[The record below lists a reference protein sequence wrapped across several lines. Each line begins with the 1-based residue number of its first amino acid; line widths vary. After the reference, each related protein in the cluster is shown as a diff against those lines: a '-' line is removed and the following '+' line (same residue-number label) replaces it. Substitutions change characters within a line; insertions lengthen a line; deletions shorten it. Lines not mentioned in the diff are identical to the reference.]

1 MPIQAPK
8 MIFVPLRE
16 HRAPYTLWEC
26 DHIRLSLAGL
36 LKTLSESFD
45 SAQDERRSFDIIE
58 DFSVHAEALEAFRTL
73 FQQLA
78 RLVRARQLR
87 FIDLHPTHPAAP
99 VAVC

>member
-26 DHIRLSLAGL
+26 DHVKLSLAENSVGVL
-36 LKTLSESFD
+36 R
-45 SAQDERRSFDIIE
+45 QRSGRTVEFDIIE
-58 DFSVHAEALEAFRTL
+58 DFSVHAEALEAFRTF

-78 RLVRARQLR
+78 KLVRARQLG

>member
-45 SAQDERRSFDIIE
+45 SAQDER
-58 DFSVHAEALEAFRTL
+58 
-73 FQQLA
+73 
-78 RLVRARQLR
+78 
-87 FIDLHPTHPAAP
+87 
-99 VAVC
+99 

>member
-26 DHIRLSLAGL
+26 DHIKLSLAGL

-45 SAQDERRSFDIIE
+45 SAQDEWRSFDIIE
-58 DFSVHAEALEAFRTL
+58 DFSVHAEALEAFRNFLQRLASPCTA
-73 FQQLA
+73 A
-78 RLVRARQLR
+78 RL
-87 FIDLHPTHPAAP
+87 H
-99 VAVC
+99 

>member
-26 DHIRLSLAGL
+26 DHIKLSLAGL

-45 SAQDERRSFDIIE
+45 SAQDERLSLISLRIFPFMLRLSKHSEPF
-58 DFSVHAEALEAFRTL
+58 FSNSL
-73 FQQLA
+73 
-78 RLVRARQLR
+78 
-87 FIDLHPTHPAAP
+87 D
-99 VAVC
+99 

>member
-26 DHIRLSLAGL
+26 DHIKLSLAGL
-36 LKTLSESFD
+36 LKTLSESFH
-45 SAQDERRSFDIIE
+45 SAQDERWSLISLRIFPFMLGLSKHSETF
-58 DFSVHAEALEAFRTL
+58 FSNS
-73 FQQLA
+73 
-78 RLVRARQLR
+78 LVCARQLG
-87 FIDLHPTHPAAP
+87 FIDLYPTHPAAP

>member
-8 MIFVPLRE
+8 IIFVPLRE

-45 SAQDERRSFDIIE
+45 SAQDERWSLISLRIFP
-58 DFSVHAEALEAFRTL
+58 FMLR
-73 FQQLA
+73 LA
-78 RLVRARQLR
+78 KHSETFCSNSLVSARQFG
-87 FIDLHPTHPAAP
+87 FIDLYPIHPAAP

>member
-26 DHIRLSLAGL
+26 DHIKLSLAGL

-45 SAQDERRSFDIIE
+45 CAQDERLSLISLRIFPFMLRLSKHSEPF
-58 DFSVHAEALEAFRTL
+58 FSNSL
-73 FQQLA
+73 
-78 RLVRARQLR
+78 
-87 FIDLHPTHPAAP
+87 D
-99 VAVC
+99 

>member
-8 MIFVPLRE
+8 MIFVPLSE

-58 DFSVHAEALEAFRTL
+58 DFSVHAEALEAFRNFLQRLASPCTA
-73 FQQLA
+73 A
-78 RLVRARQLR
+78 RL
-87 FIDLHPTHPAAP
+87 H
-99 VAVC
+99 

>member
-8 MIFVPLRE
+8 MIFVPLSE

-26 DHIRLSLAGL
+26 DHVKLSLAGL

-45 SAQDERRSFDIIE
+45 SAQDERWSLISLRIFPFMLRLSKRSETFC
-58 DFSVHAEALEAFRTL
+58 SNS
-73 FQQLA
+73 
-78 RLVRARQLR
+78 LVRARQLR